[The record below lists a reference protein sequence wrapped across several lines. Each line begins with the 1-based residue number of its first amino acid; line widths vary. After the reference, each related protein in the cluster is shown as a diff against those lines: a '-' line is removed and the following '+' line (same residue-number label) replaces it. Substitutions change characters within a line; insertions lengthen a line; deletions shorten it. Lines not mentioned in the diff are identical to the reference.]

1 MLKRIVIL
9 AILSSILIVLV
20 LVKSHSVAPVDKT
33 STNAAQY
40 TTLEYKI
47 SDIKGNQYYGK
58 SEDGTG
64 IQFSADKIVS
74 GDKINVDDE
83 VICYFEKDNLGKGIV
98 KVEKK

>member
-1 MLKRIVIL
+1 MLKRVVIL
-9 AILSSILIVLV
+9 GILSSILIILV
-20 LVKSHSVAPVDKT
+20 LIKSHSVAPVDNT
-33 STNAAQY
+33 STNSENY

-47 SDIKGNQYYGK
+47 SEIKGDQYYGK

>member
-1 MLKRIVIL
+1 MLKRVVIL

-20 LVKSHSVAPVDKT
+20 LIKSHSVAPVDKT
-33 STNAAQY
+33 STNSAEY

-47 SDIKGNQYYGK
+47 TEIKGNQYYGK
-58 SEDGTG
+58 SDDGTG
-64 IQFSADKIVS
+64 IQFAADKIVS
-74 GDKINVDDE
+74 SDKINVDDE

>member
-1 MLKRIVIL
+1 MLKRVVIL

-33 STNAAQY
+33 STNSAEY

-47 SDIKGNQYYGK
+47 SEIKGNQYYGK
-58 SEDGTG
+58 SDDGTG

-74 GDKINVDDE
+74 SDKINVDDE